1 MRASYDGV
9 QIETIGGFGLLLEIV
24 GIVLWRSF
32 DVFGRFA
39 RETRAGFHA
48 PAERLDEAAIAL
60 PAAGLGRGERGVG
73 QGRCGRQPEANE
85 QSQRLIGDEIG
96 RAPRRER
103 VCQDVSIS
111 VGAVT
116 VKKKKT

>member
-32 DVFGRFA
+32 DVFGQFA

-73 QGRCGRQPEANE
+73 LGGSEE
-85 QSQRLIGDEIG
+85 HTSELQSLMR
-96 RAPRRER
+96 
-103 VCQDVSIS
+103 IS
-111 VGAVT
+111 YAVFCL
-116 VKKKKT
+116 KNKTQI

>member
-32 DVFGRFA
+32 DVFGQFA

-73 QGRCGRQPEANE
+73 QGRCGRPPEAHE
-85 QSQRLIGDEIG
+85 QNQRLIGNADMRKTEE
-96 RAPRRER
+96 PRGGQG
-103 VCQDVSIS
+103 VVWTGKS
-111 VGAVT
+111 
-116 VKKKKT
+116 

>member
-32 DVFGRFA
+32 DVFGQFA

-73 QGRCGRQPEANE
+73 QGRCGRRPEANG
-85 QSQRLIGDEIG
+85 QSQRPIGDRKCDLSG
-96 RAPRRER
+96 KVWP
-103 VCQDVSIS
+103 VSLDSGFAHII
-111 VGAVT
+111 
-116 VKKKKT
+116 KKKK